1 VDVEVEA
8 ADDRVKL
15 QMATKVQIFYTSY
28 LTSITASLHT
38 HERMPRQ
45 RKNGRWRSL
54 AYGRSVLQSSACSIV
69 RWRWPHVT
77 QRARFEDILR
87 ISLG

>member
-1 VDVEVEA
+1 MEVEA

-38 HERMPRQ
+38 HERMPRR
-45 RKNGRWRSL
+45 RKKWKVEITCGT
-54 AYGRSVLQSSACSIV
+54 VLQSSACSSSEVEMAACNATRSI
-69 RWRWPHVT
+69 RRYTSYLTWL
-77 QRARFEDILR
+77 I
-87 ISLG
+87 